1 MINAWC
7 TNAAGWGEAELSVAG
22 VFRRLDRDGSG
33 TLDLSEV
40 ERLAAALGVVL
51 SRNSA
56 QDMFA
61 QVGTIYTTRYILYYI
76 LYTTRYILY
85 Y

>member
-1 MINAWC
+1 MMQF
-7 TNAAGWGEAELSVAG
+7 AAGWGEAELSVAE
-22 VFRRLDRDGSG
+22 VFRRFDRDGSG

-61 QVGTIYTTRYILYYI
+61 QVGTSTQPEWSLWRIRIAGPH
-76 LYTTRYILY
+76 
-85 Y
+85 